1 MLARVRHSGQSVRVP
16 AAVAY
21 ARNGDVHLAYQIV
34 GSGGRDVMLL
44 PGGTMPMDALDQH
57 PKGLE
62 LLAGLR
68 RLGRLILTDQRGIEA
83 LVRGIKF

>member
-1 MLARVRHSGQSVRVP
+1 
-16 AAVAY
+16 
-21 ARNGDVHLAYQIV
+21 
-34 GSGGRDVMLL
+34 
-44 PGGTMPMDALDQH
+44 MPMDALDQH